1 MMKAL
6 TLGVTLVAVLATAGC
21 NPFRRNSAAA
31 ELCKEPEG
39 FAQAVEGTN
48 SEDPHGTAGAGHAR
62 SAAYSRSL
70 DAGPAGAP
78 EGRRLSRRAAELHG
92 QQGERAAG
100 LIPAAS
106 PAAGGSSVI
115 SSLIK

>member
-48 SEDPHGTAGAGHAR
+48 LKIPTG
-62 SAAYSRSL
+62 L
-70 DAGPAGAP
+70 QAP
-78 EGRRLSRRAAELHG
+78 DTRAAL
-92 QQGERAAG
+92 R
-100 LIPAAS
+100 IPDLS
-106 PAAGGSSVI
+106 TPAPPARRKGDGCLDEPPSFTVN
-115 SSLIK
+115 KAKEPQA